1 MFIVYCSYVLQCYS
15 LIMFFLGMFA
25 DFVTC
30 NLCQENF
37 YSLDELNRHRSEKHK
52 YKQIIEG
59 KTYQIPNNYVWQY
72 SFAFFNVLLHNIP
85 FYLPPYL
92 ICAICN
98 VIHGYDFDL
107 RIATFTVLCSIIN
120 ISLCFRRKHPVWK
133 TNGQDIRIPGKASA
147 NAERWKEV
155 FHLTIFLVISW
166 IMFIWN
172 ATSNT
177 SSGFSYHSHSLFPLS
192 RRF

>member
-1 MFIVYCSYVLQCYS
+1 MYIVQCTLCILCTICIIYSVCRLCTLLWEKWTKNSTAGIQENSMYAPDCLGVSDFKDPFVYMFIVYCSYVLQCYS

-92 ICAICN
+92 ICAI
-98 VIHGYDFDL
+98 
-107 RIATFTVLCSIIN
+107 SI
-120 ISLCFRRKHPVWK
+120 
-133 TNGQDIRIPGKASA
+133 
-147 NAERWKEV
+147 
-155 FHLTIFLVISW
+155 
-166 IMFIWN
+166 
-172 ATSNT
+172 
-177 SSGFSYHSHSLFPLS
+177 
-192 RRF
+192 